1 MESYRKRK
9 EEESESGSES
19 ESESDEDDSSRRKKR
34 AAAAAAAAA
43 AKKQRERGG
52 GGGGGRRGDSDSE
65 EEEVSPF
72 IQQLSIFKLSY
83 KFVCD
88 CASMLGLHMGLITG
102 WPIWSVPSG
111 CKQPFVDFK
120 SGVSF

>member
-43 AKKQRERGG
+43 AKKQRERG